1 MEKKKSTPPEVL
13 CKGFP
18 PELAKFIEY
27 ARKLKFEEQPD
38 YDYLL
43 DLLKTAMKNKNIEM
57 DYIYDWTKKDRK
69 QPTVQEQYSY
79 T

>member
-27 ARKLKFEEQPD
+27 ARKLKFEE
-38 YDYLL
+38 
-43 DLLKTAMKNKNIEM
+43 
-57 DYIYDWTKKDRK
+57 
-69 QPTVQEQYSY
+69 
-79 T
+79 